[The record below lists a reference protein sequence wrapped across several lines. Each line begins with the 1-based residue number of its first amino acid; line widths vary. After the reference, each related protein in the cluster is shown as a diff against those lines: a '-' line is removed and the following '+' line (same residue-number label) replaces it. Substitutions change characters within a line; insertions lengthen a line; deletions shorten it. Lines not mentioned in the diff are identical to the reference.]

1 MVRGFTFGQSSAL
14 YMYVLQV
21 DGSTPLTLVLT
32 DNQLSSLPESFGQL
46 TALQTLVLA
55 ENQLSSLPE
64 SFGQL
69 TALQYLDYLSS
80 LPESFGQ
87 LTALRLLEL
96 RGNQLNSQ
104 PR

>member
-1 MVRGFTFGQSSAL
+1 
-14 YMYVLQV
+14 MYVLQV
-21 DGSTPLTLVLT
+21 DGSTPLTLVL
-32 DNQLSSLPESFGQL
+32 
-46 TALQTLVLA
+46 A

-64 SFGQL
+64 SFCQL